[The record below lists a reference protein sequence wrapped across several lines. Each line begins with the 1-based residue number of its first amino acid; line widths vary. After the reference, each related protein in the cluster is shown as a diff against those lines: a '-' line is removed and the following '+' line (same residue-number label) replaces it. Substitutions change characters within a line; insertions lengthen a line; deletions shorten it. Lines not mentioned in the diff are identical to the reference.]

1 MSVHGSPF
9 WMKLL
14 FNKNVQLLVY
24 KFPTK
29 FMTQ

>member
-1 MSVHGSPF
+1 MNVYGSPF

-14 FNKNVQLLVY
+14 FNKKVQLLVY
-24 KFPTK
+24 KFPIM